1 MTTLKNKLNL
11 SETYNF
17 GKVILKLVKNYT
29 KMKTKILL
37 LLISVVM
44 FACQNNTNKV
54 NKYFSNT
61 ERDTLLSN
69 IITYIYIKPAY
80 ASNATRFQSQFRK
93 YYVQSLPKFSFEN
106 YFIAPDSTHYFFLI
120 RPVGNT
126 LKYRRGVLGKFKL
139 KNATVAAGSLMPTD
153 FEEIVNT
160 PHLEEALVKERGAFL
175 FKELIKTGNLDKY
188 LGMKDYI
195 EWPDSMLVYDKN
207 INEWVGRKQS
217 TIDNPEKLNNP

>member
-1 MTTLKNKLNL
+1 
-11 SETYNF
+11 
-17 GKVILKLVKNYT
+17 
-29 KMKTKILL
+29 MKTKILL

-54 NKYFSNT
+54 SKYYSDT
-61 ERDTLLSN
+61 ERDTLLTN
-69 IITYIYIKPAY
+69 IITYIYTKPTY
-80 ASNATRFQSQFRK
+80 ATNATRFQAQFRK
-93 YYVQSLPKFSFEN
+93 YYVQSLPKFSLEN
-106 YFIAPDSTHYFFLI
+106 YYIAPDSTHYFFLI

-139 KNATVAAGSLMPTD
+139 KNDGSLMPTN

-175 FKELIKTGNLDKY
+175 FKELVKTGNLDKY

-195 EWPDSMLVYDKN
+195 EWPDARLVYDKN
-207 INEWVGRKQS
+207 INEWVGAKQS
-217 TIDNPEKLNNP
+217 TVGSQQSAEVK

>member
-1 MTTLKNKLNL
+1 
-11 SETYNF
+11 
-17 GKVILKLVKNYT
+17 
-29 KMKTKILL
+29 MKTKILL

-54 NKYFSNT
+54 SKYYNDT
-61 ERDTLLSN
+61 ERDTLLTN
-69 IITYIYIKPAY
+69 IITYIYTKPTY
-80 ASNATRFQSQFRK
+80 ASNATRFQAQFRK
-93 YYVQSLPKFSFEN
+93 YYVQSLPKFSLEN

-126 LKYRRGVLGKFKL
+126 IKYRRGVLGKFRL
-139 KNATVAAGSLMPTD
+139 QQATVATGSLMPTD

-207 INEWVGRKQS
+207 INEWVGRKSIVHGQ
-217 TIDNPEKLNNP
+217 

>member
-1 MTTLKNKLNL
+1 
-11 SETYNF
+11 
-17 GKVILKLVKNYT
+17 
-29 KMKTKILL
+29 MKTKILL

-54 NKYFSNT
+54 SKYYSDT
-61 ERDTLLSN
+61 ERDTLLTN
-69 IITYIYIKPAY
+69 IITYIYTKPTY
-80 ASNATRFQSQFRK
+80 ATNATRFQAQFRK
-93 YYVQSLPKFSFEN
+93 YYVQSLPKFSLEN
-106 YFIAPDSTHYFFLI
+106 YFIGPDSTHYFFLI

-126 LKYRRGVLGKFKL
+126 LKYRRGVLGKFRL
-139 KNATVAAGSLMPTD
+139 KSADGSLMPTD

-195 EWPDSMLVYDKN
+195 EWPDARLGYDKN
-207 INEWVGRKQS
+207 INEWVGRK
-217 TIDNPEKLNNP
+217 

>member
-1 MTTLKNKLNL
+1 
-11 SETYNF
+11 
-17 GKVILKLVKNYT
+17 
-29 KMKTKILL
+29 MKTKILL

-54 NKYFSNT
+54 SKYYSDT
-61 ERDTLLSN
+61 ERDTLLTN
-69 IITYIYIKPAY
+69 IITYIYTKPTY
-80 ASNATRFQSQFRK
+80 ATNATRFQAQFRK
-93 YYVQSLPKFSFEN
+93 YYVQSLPKFSLEN

-126 LKYRRGVLGKFKL
+126 LKYRRGVVGKFRL
-139 KNATVAAGSLMPTD
+139 KVGSLMPTN

-175 FKELIKTGNLDKY
+175 FKELIKTGNLSKY

-195 EWPDSMLVYDKN
+195 EWPDAMLVYDKN
-207 INEWVGRKQS
+207 INEWVGAKS
-217 TIDNPEKLNNP
+217 TVNSQ

>member
-1 MTTLKNKLNL
+1 
-11 SETYNF
+11 
-17 GKVILKLVKNYT
+17 
-29 KMKTKILL
+29 MKTKILL

-54 NKYFSNT
+54 GKYYSNA
-61 ERDTLLSN
+61 ERDTLLTN
-69 IITYIYIKPAY
+69 IITYIYVKPAY
-80 ASNATRFQSQFRK
+80 ASNATRFQAQFRK
-93 YYVQSLPKFSFEN
+93 YYVQSLPKFSIEN

-139 KNATVAAGSLMPTD
+139 KNSTVASSSLMPTD

-160 PHLEEALVKERGAFL
+160 PHLKDALVKERGAFL
-175 FKELIKTGNLDKY
+175 FKELIKKGNLDKY

-195 EWPDSMLVYDKN
+195 EWPDSMLVYDRN

-217 TIDNPEKLNNP
+217 TVDSQQNSNKP

>member
-1 MTTLKNKLNL
+1 
-11 SETYNF
+11 
-17 GKVILKLVKNYT
+17 
-29 KMKTKILL
+29 MKTKILL

-54 NKYFSNT
+54 SKYYSDT
-61 ERDTLLSN
+61 QRDTLLTN
-69 IITYIYIKPAY
+69 IITYIYVKPTY
-80 ASNATRFQSQFRK
+80 ATNATRFQAQFRK
-93 YYVQSLPKFSFEN
+93 YYIESLPKFSLEN

-139 KNATVAAGSLMPTD
+139 KQATVAEGSLMPTD
-153 FEEIVNT
+153 FEEIINT

-175 FKELIKTGNLDKY
+175 FKELVKTGNLDKY

-195 EWPDSMLVYDKN
+195 EWPDARLVYDKN

-217 TIDNPEKLNNP
+217 TVDGQQFTEKF

>member
-1 MTTLKNKLNL
+1 
-11 SETYNF
+11 
-17 GKVILKLVKNYT
+17 
-29 KMKTKILL
+29 MKTKILL

-54 NKYFSNT
+54 SKYYSDT
-61 ERDTLLSN
+61 ERDTLLTN
-69 IITYIYIKPAY
+69 IITYIYIKPTY
-80 ASNATRFQSQFRK
+80 ATNATRFQAQFRK
-93 YYVQSLPKFSFEN
+93 YYVQSLPKFSLEN

-126 LKYRRGVLGKFKL
+126 LKYRRGVLGKFRL
-139 KNATVAAGSLMPTD
+139 KDNSLMPTN

-175 FKELIKTGNLDKY
+175 FKELIKAGNLDKY

-195 EWPDSMLVYDKN
+195 EWPDARLVYDKN
-207 INEWVGRKQS
+207 VNEWVGKSTVDSVQS
-217 TIDNPEKLNNP
+217 TGVK

>member
-1 MTTLKNKLNL
+1 
-11 SETYNF
+11 
-17 GKVILKLVKNYT
+17 
-29 KMKTKILL
+29 MKTKILL

-54 NKYFSNT
+54 SKYYSDT
-61 ERDTLLSN
+61 ERDTLLTN
-69 IITYIYIKPAY
+69 IITYIYVKPTY
-80 ASNATRFQSQFRK
+80 ATNATRFQAQFRK
-93 YYVQSLPKFSFEN
+93 YYVQSLPKFSLEN

-139 KNATVAAGSLMPTD
+139 KNATADTGSLMPTD

-175 FKELIKTGNLDKY
+175 FKELVKTGNLDKY

-195 EWPDSMLVYDKN
+195 EWPDTRLVYDKN
-207 INEWVGRKQS
+207 INEWVGAKSAVDSGRRSALQS
-217 TIDNPEKLNNP
+217 TEN

>member
-1 MTTLKNKLNL
+1 
-11 SETYNF
+11 
-17 GKVILKLVKNYT
+17 
-29 KMKTKILL
+29 MKTKILL

-54 NKYFSNT
+54 GKYYSNA
-61 ERDTLLSN
+61 ERDTLLTN
-69 IITYIYIKPAY
+69 IITYIYVKPAY
-80 ASNATRFQSQFRK
+80 ASNATRFQAQFRK
-93 YYVQSLPKFSFEN
+93 YYVQSLPKFSIEN
-106 YFIAPDSTHYFFLI
+106 YFISPDSTHYFFLI

-139 KNATVAAGSLMPTD
+139 KNSTVAPGSLMPTD

-160 PHLEEALVKERGAFL
+160 PHLTEALVKERGAFL

-217 TIDNPEKLNNP
+217 TVDSAQKLNNP

>member
-1 MTTLKNKLNL
+1 
-11 SETYNF
+11 
-17 GKVILKLVKNYT
+17 
-29 KMKTKILL
+29 MKTKILL

-54 NKYFSNT
+54 SKYYSDT
-61 ERDTLLSN
+61 ERDTLLTN
-69 IITYIYIKPAY
+69 IITYIYTKPTY
-80 ASNATRFQSQFRK
+80 ATNATRFQSQFRK
-93 YYVQSLPKFSFEN
+93 YYVQSLPKFSLEN
-106 YFIAPDSTHYFFLI
+106 YFIALDSTHYFFLI

-139 KNATVAAGSLMPTD
+139 KNADGSLMPTD

-195 EWPDSMLVYDKN
+195 EWPDARLVYDKK
-207 INEWVGRKQS
+207 INEWVGKSTVDSGRRSALQS
-217 TIDNPEKLNNP
+217 TGVK

>member
-1 MTTLKNKLNL
+1 
-11 SETYNF
+11 
-17 GKVILKLVKNYT
+17 
-29 KMKTKILL
+29 MKTKILL

-54 NKYFSNT
+54 SKYYSDT
-61 ERDTLLSN
+61 ERDTLLTN
-69 IITYIYIKPAY
+69 IITYIYLKPTY
-80 ASNATRFQSQFRK
+80 ATNATRFQAQFRK
-93 YYVQSLPKFSFEN
+93 YYVQSLPKFSLEN

-139 KNATVAAGSLMPTD
+139 KNATADAGSLMPTD

-160 PHLEEALVKERGAFL
+160 PHLEEALVKERGSFL
-175 FKELIKTGNLDKY
+175 FKELVKTGNLDKY

-195 EWPDSMLVYDKN
+195 EWPDTRLVYDKN
-207 INEWVGRKQS
+207 INEWVGAKSTVDSPQS
-217 TIDNPEKLNNP
+217 TVIRK